1 MEEKQHSPCRGS
13 DCIFEAC
20 ASHWQ
25 RVLAQRLNVIKF
37 KTIYADPPWA
47 EQGGGKTKRG
57 ADRHYNLMKTKD
69 IVALPVSDLADD
81 NAHLYLWVTNN
92 FLEDGLK
99 VMKAWGFKYITNIVW
114 IKQGPVGLGQYFRGA
129 HELLLFG
136 VRGMV
141 PYKLDA
147 SGKRCQGKTF
157 YSEPDFEGAVLQL
170 AQELFK
176 ITSLPHGTEPDSLI
190 DEVTCG
196 EGCELMARRILTGV
210 MPDSLMAPRTTH
222 STKPPIFRQVVEHVS
237 TGPFLELFAR
247 QRHENW
253 SAWGNQ
259 VPGGNDV
266 DLVDGTWITR
276 ERSP

>member
-141 PYKLDA
+141 PYKLDD

-157 YSEPDFEGAVLQL
+157 YSEPDFEGAVLQ
-170 AQELFK
+170 
-176 ITSLPHGTEPDSLI
+176 
-190 DEVTCG
+190 
-196 EGCELMARRILTGV
+196 
-210 MPDSLMAPRTTH
+210 PDSLMAPRTTH